1 MLFVGHHVCILI
13 RKHFD
18 LLLLY
23 ITSVRGLGVEPPIFS
38 RPTKTLNITVG
49 VRGYSTPVPLVSPR
63 TSAFFREFKHCIA
76 ARTTKCQSF
85 FVYALSHALSD
96 LILSVN

>member
-63 TSAFFREFKHCIA
+63 TSAFFESSSTASRPEPQNA
-76 ARTTKCQSF
+76 NLF